1 MIPWTRI
8 SSYQGFIRSKW
19 TWLLLGLCLV
29 TFLVIVKWPKEA
41 KKQSIKTEKVEEPK
55 DEVVAEV
62 PVPQEVVEEEQGP
75 QQSPSDEAEEAELD
89 VVKTLQG
96 TVTNCDP
103 CMQGLTIGG
112 FDFETGPVD
121 VSGIRDGD
129 VVKAHYIEKKL
140 GWRKI
145 NVLKSLE
152 LIAASQQS
160 TAERI
165 MPQRKES
172 PRRAAA
178 QQEEAEDAMLKEEEQ
193 EPDIRYTMEGR
204 VTDLDDCL
212 PFVIEVEGL
221 HFDTGNA
228 NVSGVQSG
236 DYVEITYI
244 KRQNGNVLHSIKVIE
259 RNY

>member
-41 KKQSIKTEKVEEPK
+41 KKESIKTEKVEEPK

-62 PVPQEVVEEEQGP
+62 SVPQEVVEEEQGP
-75 QQSPSDEAEEAELD
+75 QESPPDEAKEAELD

-96 TVTNCDP
+96 TVTISDP

-112 FDFETGPVD
+112 FDFDTGPVD

-178 QQEEAEDAMLKEEEQ
+178 QQEEAEDAMLKEEE
-193 EPDIRYTMEGR
+193 PRYTTMEGH
-204 VTDLDDCL
+204 VTALGDCL
-212 PFVIEVEGL
+212 PVIEVEGL
-221 HFDTGNA
+221 EFYMGNG
-228 NVSGVQSG
+228 NVSGVQAG
-236 DYVEITYI
+236 DYVQITYI
-244 KRQNGNVLHSIKVIE
+244 GNVLHSIKVIE
-259 RNY
+259 RNH

>member
-1 MIPWTRI
+1 MIPGIRI
-8 SSYQGFIRSKW
+8 SSNRGIIRSRLA
-19 TWLLLGLCLV
+19 WLLAGLCVLTFVVLV
-29 TFLVIVKWPKEA
+29 RWPKEA
-41 KKQSIKTEKVEEPK
+41 KKNEKVEEPK

-62 PVPQEVVEEEQGP
+62 SVPQEVVEEEQGP
-75 QQSPSDEAEEAELD
+75 QQSPPDEAEEAELD

-103 CMQGLTIGG
+103 CLQGLTIGS
-112 FDFETGPVD
+112 FDFDAGRVD

-129 VVKAHYIEKKL
+129 VVKAHYMEKKL

-172 PRRAAA
+172 PRRAAVE
-178 QQEEAEDAMLKEEEQ
+178 QEEAEDEMLKEEE
-193 EPDIRYTMEGR
+193 PRYTMEGR
-204 VTDLDDCL
+204 VTALDYCL
-212 PFVIEVEGL
+212 PVIEVEGL

-228 NVSGVQSG
+228 NVSGVSSG

-244 KRQNGNVLHSIKVIE
+244 KRQNGNVLDSIKVIE
-259 RNY
+259 RYY

>member
-1 MIPWTRI
+1 MILWTRI

-41 KKQSIKTEKVEEPK
+41 KKESIKTEKVEEPK

-62 PVPQEVVEEEQGP
+62 SVPQEVVEEEQGP
-75 QQSPSDEAEEAELD
+75 QQSPPDEAEEAELD

-96 TVTNCDP
+96 TVTISDP

-112 FDFETGPVD
+112 FDFDTGPVD

-178 QQEEAEDAMLKEEEQ
+178 QQEEAEDAMLKEEE
-193 EPDIRYTMEGR
+193 PRYTMEGR
-204 VTDLDDCL
+204 VTALDHCF
-212 PFVIEVEGL
+212 PVIEVEGL
-221 HFDTGNA
+221 EFYMGNG

-244 KRQNGNVLHSIKVIE
+244 KRQNGNVLDSIEVIE
-259 RNY
+259 RDY

>member
-1 MIPWTRI
+1 MIPGIRI
-8 SSYQGFIRSKW
+8 SSNRGIIRSRLA
-19 TWLLLGLCLV
+19 WLLAGLCVLTFVVLV
-29 TFLVIVKWPKEA
+29 RWPKEA
-41 KKQSIKTEKVEEPK
+41 KKNEKVEEPK

-62 PVPQEVVEEEQGP
+62 SVPQEVVEEEQGP
-75 QQSPSDEAEEAELD
+75 QQSPPDEAEEAELD

-112 FDFETGPVD
+112 FDFDTGPVD

-129 VVKAHYIEKKL
+129 VVKAHYMEKKL
-140 GWRKI
+140 EWRKI

-172 PRRAAA
+172 PRRAAVE
-178 QQEEAEDAMLKEEEQ
+178 QEEAEDEMLKEEE
-193 EPDIRYTMEGR
+193 PRYTMEGR
-204 VTDLDDCL
+204 VTALGDCL
-212 PFVIEVEGL
+212 PVIEVEGL
-221 HFDTGNA
+221 EFYMGNG

-244 KRQNGNVLHSIKVIE
+244 KRQNGNVLDSIKVIE
-259 RNY
+259 RNN

>member
-41 KKQSIKTEKVEEPK
+41 KKESIKTEKVEEPK

-62 PVPQEVVEEEQGP
+62 SVPQEVVEEERGP
-75 QQSPSDEAEEAELD
+75 QQSSPDEAEEAELD

-112 FDFETGPVD
+112 FDFDTGPVD
-121 VSGIRDGD
+121 ISGIRDGD
-129 VVKAHYIEKKL
+129 VVKVHYMEKKL
-140 GWRKI
+140 GRRKT

-165 MPQRKES
+165 MPQRKER

-178 QQEEAEDAMLKEEEQ
+178 QQEEAEDAMLKEEEL
-193 EPDIRYTMEGR
+193 RYTMAGR
-204 VTDLDDCL
+204 VTDVDYCL
-212 PFVIEVEGL
+212 PVIEVEGL

-236 DYVEITYI
+236 DYVEITYME
-244 KRQNGNVLHSIKVIE
+244 RQNGNVLHSIKVIE
-259 RNY
+259 RNN